1 MRLQNKVAIVTGAGR
16 GMGEAAALRLAQ
28 EGAKVVVA
36 DINEADGQRTVAA
49 IQAAGGVASFVR
61 TDVAKAQEVEAMVAT
76 AEQNYGGLDII
87 FNNAA
92 IQLIGVDSRCHEVDE
107 AIWDRIQSVNLKG
120 VWLCMK
126 YAIIAM
132 LKPRDGA
139 RGGSIINNASPT
151 GLVGCAP
158 YDTAYSSA
166 KGGVYGL
173 TRASAAAYARDNI
186 RINAIVPGP
195 MDTPLITK
203 ITADP
208 QAKANLA
215 GLTPMGRLGR
225 ADEIAGLV
233 VFLASDDATYC
244 TGGIYM
250 ADGGLTAV

>member
-1 MRLQNKVAIVTGAGR
+1 MRLNGKIAIVTGAGR
-16 GMGEAAALRLAQ
+16 GMGQAAALRLAQ

-36 DINEADGQRTVAA
+36 DINPEDGKQAVADIRAADGEA
-49 IQAAGGVASFVR
+49 IFAQ
-61 TDVAKAQEVEAMVAT
+61 TDVTKAKEVEAMVAA
-76 AEQNYGGLDII
+76 AEQEFGGLDII

-92 IQLIGVDSRCHEVDE
+92 IQLIGTDTRAHELE
-107 AIWDRIQSVNLKG
+107 EEIWDRIQSVNLKG

-132 LKPRDGA
+132 LKPRNGTS
-139 RGGSIINNASPT
+139 GGSIINNASPT
-151 GLVGCAP
+151 GLFGCAP

-173 TRASAAAYARDNI
+173 TRAAAAAYAKEGI
-186 RINAIVPGP
+186 RINALVPGP

-203 ITADP
+203 ITSDP

-215 GLTPMGRLGR
+215 QLTMMGRLGR

-233 VFLASDDATYC
+233 VFLASDDASYC

-250 ADGGLTAV
+250 ADGGITAL

>member
-1 MRLQNKVAIVTGAGR
+1 MRLQDKVAIVTGAGR
-16 GMGEAAALRLAQ
+16 GMGSATALRLAQ

-36 DINEADGQRTVAA
+36 DINAEEGEATASA
-49 IQAAGGVASFVR
+49 IREAGGEALFVR
-61 TDVAKAQEVEAMVAT
+61 TDVSKASEVAAMVAA
-76 AEQNYGGLDII
+76 AESTYGGLDII

-92 IQLIGVDSRCHEVDE
+92 IQLIGVDTRAHELE
-107 AIWDRIQSVNLKG
+107 EEIWDRIQSVNLKG

-126 YAIIAM
+126 YAITAM
-132 LKPRDGA
+132 LKERNG
-139 RGGSIINNASPT
+139 RTGGSIINNASPT

-173 TRASAAAYARDNI
+173 TRASAAAYAKDGI

-203 ITADP
+203 ITSDP
-208 QAKANLA
+208 QAKADLA
-215 GLTPMGRLGR
+215 QLTPMGRLGR
-225 ADEIAGLV
+225 AEEVAGLV
-233 VFLASDDATYC
+233 VFLASDDASYC

>member
-1 MRLQNKVAIVTGAGR
+1 MRLQNKVAIVTGG
-16 GMGEAAALRLAQ
+16 GMGMGRAAALRLAQ
-28 EGAKVVVA
+28 EGATVVIA
-36 DINEADGQRTVAA
+36 DINEQAGSQTVSE
-49 IQAAGGVASFVR
+49 IRGAGGEALFVHADVSKASAVA
-61 TDVAKAQEVEAMVAT
+61 AMVAAT
-76 AEQNYGGLDII
+76 ERAYGGLDVI

-92 IQLIGVDSRCHEVDE
+92 IQLIGVDTRAHEVE
-107 AIWDRIQSVNLKG
+107 EEIWDRIQAVNLKG

-132 LKPRDGA
+132 LKRG
-139 RGGSIINNASPT
+139 GGSIINNASPT

-166 KGGVYGL
+166 KAGVYGL
-173 TRASAAAYARDNI
+173 TRSAAAAYAKENI

-203 ITADP
+203 ITSDP
-208 QAKANLA
+208 QARAALA
-215 GLTPMGRLGR
+215 QLTPMGRLGR

-233 VFLASDDATYC
+233 AFLASDDASYC

>member
-1 MRLQNKVAIVTGAGR
+1 MRLKDKVAIVTGAGR
-16 GMGEAAALRLAQ
+16 GMGRAAALRLAQ
-28 EGAKVVVA
+28 EGAPTVVA
-36 DINEADGQRTVAA
+36 DLNEEDGNQTVAA
-49 IQAAGGVASFVR
+49 IQAAGGRALFVR
-61 TDVAKAQEVEAMVAT
+61 TDVAKAKEVEALVAA
-76 AEQNYGGLDII
+76 AEREYGGLDVI

-92 IQLIGVDSRCHEVDE
+92 IQLIGTDTRTHELEE

-132 LKPRDGA
+132 LRRG
-139 RGGSIINNASPT
+139 GGSIINNASPT
-151 GLVGCAP
+151 GLYGCAP

-173 TRASAAAYARDNI
+173 TRASAAAYAKDNI

-215 GLTPMGRLGR
+215 QLTMMGRLGR

-233 VFLASDDATYC
+233 TFLASDDASYC

-250 ADGGLTAV
+250 ADGGLTAL

>member
-1 MRLQNKVAIVTGAGR
+1 MRLKDKVAIVTGAGT
-16 GMGEAAALRLAQ
+16 GMGRAAALRLAQ

-36 DINEADGQRTVAA
+36 DINAEAGNQTVNEAQGVGGKA
-49 IQAAGGVASFVR
+49 IFVR
-61 TDVAKAQEVEAMVAT
+61 ADVSKAQEVAAMVAA
-76 AEQNYGGLDII
+76 AEREYGGLDII

-92 IQLIGVDSRCHEVDE
+92 IQLIGVDTRAHELDE
-107 AIWDRIQSVNLKG
+107 EVWDRIQAVNLKG

-132 LKPRDGA
+132 LKPRNGTS
-139 RGGSIINNASPT
+139 GGSIINNASPT
-151 GLVGCAP
+151 GLYGCAP
-158 YDTAYSSA
+158 FDTAYSSA

-173 TRASAAAYARDNI
+173 TRAAAAAYAKDGI

-203 ITADP
+203 LTADP

-215 GLTPMGRLGR
+215 QLTMMGRLGR

-233 VFLASDDATYC
+233 AFLASDDASYC

-250 ADGGLTAV
+250 ADGGITAL

>member
-36 DINEADGQRTVAA
+36 DINESDGQRTVET
-49 IQAAGGVASFVR
+49 IRTAGGTASFVR
-61 TDVAKAQEVEAMVAT
+61 TDVANAQEVEAMVAA
-76 AEQNYGGLDII
+76 AEQRYGGLDII

-92 IQLIGVDSRCHEVDE
+92 IQLIGVDSRCHEVTE
-107 AIWDRIQSVNLKG
+107 ETWDRIQAVNLKG

-126 YAIIAM
+126 YAIVAM
-132 LKPRDGA
+132 LKRG
-139 RGGSIINNASPT
+139 GGSIINNASPT

-158 YDTAYSSA
+158 NDTAYSSA

-173 TRASAAAYARDNI
+173 TRASATAYARDNI

-203 ITADP
+203 LTADP
-208 QAKANLA
+208 QVKANLA
-215 GLTPMGRLGR
+215 NLTPMGRLGR
-225 ADEIAGLV
+225 ADEISGLV
-233 VFLASDDATYC
+233 VFLASDDASYC

-250 ADGGLTAV
+250 ADGGLTAM

>member
-1 MRLQNKVAIVTGAGR
+1 MRLPNKVAIVTGAGR

-36 DINEADGQRTVAA
+36 DINQPDGQRTVEA
-49 IQAAGGVASFVR
+49 IQRTGGTASFVR
-61 TDVAKAQEVEAMVAT
+61 TDVTKAQEVEAMVAA
-76 AEQNYGGLDII
+76 AEWHYGGLDII

-92 IQLIGVDSRCHEVDE
+92 IQLIGVDTRCHEVAE
-107 AIWDRIQSVNLKG
+107 ETWDRIQSVNLKG

-126 YAIIAM
+126 YAIMAM
-132 LKPRDGA
+132 LRRG
-139 RGGSIINNASPT
+139 GGSIINNASPT

-158 YDTAYSSA
+158 NDTAYSSA

-195 MDTPLITK
+195 MDTPLISQL
-203 ITADP
+203 TADP

-215 GLTPMGRLGR
+215 NLTPIGRLGR

-233 VFLASDDATYC
+233 VFLASDDASYC